1 MLDSISICHI
11 FSFMYYT
18 FLICCLSLYS
28 LFNLYNLLDH
38 PNARFQVYMKALELA
53 VSGKVTESIVPSFKK
68 VDSFLKEWNIDIKDQ
83 RELFLAIANVL
94 RENKRYS
101 LQQVF
106 FSNLPIAQWM
116 FSLI

>member
-1 MLDSISICHI
+1 
-11 FSFMYYT
+11 
-18 FLICCLSLYS
+18 
-28 LFNLYNLLDH
+28 
-38 PNARFQVYMKALELA
+38 MKALELA

-68 VDSFLKEWNIDIKDQ
+68 VDSFLKEWNIEIKDQ

-106 FSNLPIAQWM
+106 FFTLPIAQWM